1 MRRTIGKPDA
11 GNAVGIA
18 ALVLLALGGA
28 AWMEGDKSP
37 PGLAGGC
44 IRVGLVIGA
53 LWFAL
58 PQIRSLLASI
68 PRSLMGWL
76 LGKGKSP
83 PPRSSSREGPP
94 PRPPRPR
101 RRSNS

>member
-1 MRRTIGKPDA
+1 MSR
-11 GNAVGIA
+11 NAVGIA
-18 ALVLLALGGA
+18 ALVLLALGGV

-53 LWFAL
+53 LWLAL

-68 PRSLMGWL
+68 PRSIIGWL
-76 LGKGKSP
+76 LGKSKRPSQGSAGDARDR
-83 PPRSSSREGPP
+83 PRQ
-94 PRPPRPR
+94 PRPR